1 MMSYDTPYR
10 VCYADT
16 DRMGIMYYGN
26 YPRLYEIGRTDMIRT
41 IWKSYREVEE
51 SGIILPVR
59 LLHAVYHKPANY
71 DELLTIRT
79 IIKAIPKVKFRLI
92 SEIYNEQ
99 MELINEGEVTLGFMD
114 AATHKPCRAPAEFT
128 EILERTERF

>member
-1 MMSYDTPYR
+1 MISYETPYR

-26 YPRLYEIGRTDMIRT
+26 YPGLYEIGRTDMIRT
-41 IWKSYREVEE
+41 IWKSY
-51 SGIILPVR
+51 P
-59 LLHAVYHKPANY
+59 KPANY

-79 IIKAIPKVKFRLI
+79 IIKEIPKVKFRLI
-92 SEIYNEQ
+92 SEIYNKK

-114 AATHKPCRAPAEFT
+114 AASGKPRRAPAEFT
-128 EILERTERF
+128 EILERTGKFG